1 MRFAFASTMPRRA
14 GIRSFQPSARPA
26 LPPPRRYGLGA
37 VLLGVALALLV
48 SAPTAREHSDRVPTS
63 DVQGPS
69 LFVSGLNALRPATFR
84 LPETVDGPREAWRT
98 YAHAPELN
106 HHVAVDA
113 PAAAPAAVATI
124 TVAAPIA
131 VLNADPDITGS
142 VPRAKVQVSRSRRL
156 DLPPTGTT
164 ASQPL
169 TGIETPDVITRSEP
183 GAPGT
188 FPPMIDVGRVFF
200 TVDPVML
207 PGVPFDHLAPVDTPR
222 RSKRGARS

>member
-1 MRFAFASTMPRRA
+1 MRSAFASTIPHRA
-14 GIRSFQPSARPA
+14 GIRSFQPSTPPA
-26 LPPPRRYGLGA
+26 LPSPRRSGLSPI
-37 VLLGVALALLV
+37 LLGLALALLV
-48 SAPTAREHSDRVPTS
+48 SAPTAREHSDCMPTS
-63 DVQGPS
+63 DMQGPS
-69 LFVSGLNALRPATFR
+69 LFVSGLNALRPVTFR
-84 LPETVDGPREAWRT
+84 LPETVDGPREAWRN

-124 TVAAPIA
+124 AVAAPIA

-142 VPRAKVQVSRSRRL
+142 VPRANVQVSRSRRL

-188 FPPMIDVGRVFF
+188 FPPMVDVSRVFF
-200 TVDPVML
+200 AVDPAAL
-207 PGVPFDHLAPVDTPR
+207 PGVPFDHLQPADAPR
-222 RSKRGARS
+222 RTRRGG